1 MCTSN
6 EAKLRDS
13 EEREECVRN
22 IITSPQV
29 MTKTKERASD
39 GEKTL
44 ACVSV
49 CDRVLCLEH
58 YIQTYILEC
67 NIASVDFWKRLIGNV
82 LDV

>member
-6 EAKLRDS
+6 EARRRDS
-13 EEREECVRN
+13 EECEERVRN

-29 MTKTKERASD
+29 MTKRKERASD

-49 CDRVLCLEH
+49 CDRDLC
-58 YIQTYILEC
+58 
-67 NIASVDFWKRLIGNV
+67 V
-82 LDV
+82 